1 MRLIL
6 STLLFFCGL
15 GIGVAVVLVSLIHLA
30 GGRRRLVFGAHALMG
45 CGYGGICVYNLI
57 RQSSGVACAMTPIS
71 QLAIFGGLLLLHIF
85 FLIDGIR
92 TLPKE
97 K

>member
-15 GIGVAVVLVSLIHLA
+15 GISAAVILVSLIHLA
-30 GGRRRLVFGAHALMG
+30 GGRRRLVSGAYALMG
-45 CGYGGICVYNLI
+45 FGYGGLCV
-57 RQSSGVACAMTPIS
+57 RQSSGIACAMAPIS
-71 QLAIFGGLLLLHIF
+71 QLAIFGGLLLLHLF

-92 TLPKE
+92 TLPKG

>member
-15 GIGVAVVLVSLIHLA
+15 GIGAAVILVSLIHVA
-30 GGRRRLVFGAHALMG
+30 GGRRRLVSGAYILMG
-45 CGYGGICVYNLI
+45 CGYGGICVYHLI
-57 RQSSGVACAMTPIS
+57 RQSSGVACAMAPIS

-92 TLPKE
+92 TLPKG

>member
-15 GIGVAVVLVSLIHLA
+15 GIGAAVILVSLIHVV
-30 GGRRRLVFGAHALMG
+30 GGRRRLVSGAYILMG
-45 CGYGGICVYNLI
+45 CGYGGICVYHLV
-57 RQSSGVACAMTPIS
+57 RQSSGVACAMAPVS
-71 QLAIFGGLLLLHIF
+71 QLAIFGGLLLLHLF

-92 TLPKE
+92 TLPKG